1 MNLFSDYQKKILNS
15 LKILERKKIIQI
27 SSKSK
32 SFTIE
37 LPPKNQK
44 AHISCNAAMILAKA
58 NNISPDKLAEI
69 LKKHLLLN
77 FKEFKNNE
85 KERVIADFI
94 AGMTDRYAINLYKKI
109 K

>member
-1 MNLFSDYQKKILNS
+1 MNLFLDYQKKIFNS
-15 LKILERKKIIQI
+15 LKTLQSKKIIQI

-77 FKEFKNNE
+77 FKLKSYYSFGSFNTFTSITLKM
-85 KERVIADFI
+85 RQ
-94 AGMTDRYAINLYKKI
+94 
-109 K
+109 